1 MSLGRRV
8 GRWIAGRVTSHPWR
22 VLLLLTILTV
32 VLGSGLPRLQVR
44 NNQDSEL
51 PADDPIV
58 RTNERLEEVFGD
70 EEVVLIGVESDDVL
84 SPGTLRKIVAITDE
98 LQRVEGVLREE
109 VWSLAT
115 FRTVQERPWGLEV
128 GPLIEEVPQSPEALD
143 RLRRDVAENPFLT
156 SRLVSEDLTFA
167 LVSAHLRPGSDQ
179 ATIELQ
185 VREIAERHR
194 GPERIYLA
202 GDPIQQQALDEGIQG
217 DVSTLLPLAL
227 GLILVGFGLCLRS
240 LRGVV
245 LPFAVVMLSIVWT
258 LGMMGHAGLP
268 LTVISSALP
277 MFMVALASSYGIHVV
292 HRYDEEAA
300 EETTEDRAE
309 TAAPAERGPAAAHRT
324 VEGIGW
330 PIVLTG
336 ITSALGSATL
346 LVFRVT
352 SIREFGLIAAFGALA
367 ALFLSLTLIPAVLA
381 LRRKPVRSRRG
392 PSRLGAALGRLAGFC
407 HGRPGTVLGIAALLL
422 AMAASGLP
430 RIRVGS
436 DFVRFF
442 PEYHPLRSSF
452 EAFESKLG
460 GARYLDV
467 MIEGTE
473 PGALK
478 DPHLLRR
485 IRDFEEVAAASP
497 EVGSTRS
504 VIALL
509 EQIHKAFHGEQD
521 GADGDGLPDSREL
534 VAQYLLL
541 YSMAGD
547 PGSFGDLIDADDQRT
562 KLRLMI
568 TTSDQEDHTRLF
580 QRLRNDAETRFA
592 GLARAELG
600 GDVMFW
606 LAQVRYIVTG
616 KILNMILAVLV
627 VLVFCALVLRSPVAG
642 LYSVLPLGI
651 SMVLTFGLMGLTGIR
666 LEAGTAIITAIGVG
680 IGVDFAIHFLSRLRE
695 ERDRGRPLP
704 EAVTRTAET
713 AGTAVLY
720 DVLSNIL
727 GFGVF
732 VFSGFLPLRY
742 FGWLISLMMLTVSF
756 GVLVLYPALLGLRT
770 PRFLRTGADVKQ
782 AAGPDLMEVT
792 P

>member
-1 MSLGRRV
+1 MRLGTRV
-8 GRWIAGRVTSHPWR
+8 GRWVARRVTVHPWR
-22 VLLLLTILTV
+22 VLLLLTVLTV
-32 VLGSGLPRLQVR
+32 VLTSGLSRLQVR

-84 SPGTLRKIVAITDE
+84 SPGTLYKILAITEE
-98 LQRVEGVLREE
+98 LGRVEGVLRDE

-115 FRTVQERPWGLEV
+115 FQTVEERPWGLEV
-128 GPLIEEVPQSPEALD
+128 GPLLEEVPQSPEALEQ
-143 RLRRDVAENPFLT
+143 LRRDVTENRFLAG
-156 SRLVSEDLTFA
+156 RLVSKDLTFA
-167 LVSAHLRPGSDQ
+167 LISAHLRPGSDQ
-179 ATIELQ
+179 ATVDRQ
-185 VREIAERHR
+185 VKEIARRHQ
-194 GPERIYLA
+194 GPERIHLA
-202 GDPIQQQALDEGIQG
+202 GDPIQQQALDEGIQA
-217 DVSTLLPLAL
+217 DVATLLPLAL
-227 GLILVGFGLCLRS
+227 GLILVGFALCLGS

-245 LPFAVVMLSIVWT
+245 LPFAVVMLSIAWT

-300 EETTEDRAE
+300 AG
-309 TAAPAERGPAAAHRT
+309 GPGGAAHRT

-336 ITSALGSATL
+336 VTSALGSATL

-381 LRRKPVRSRRG
+381 LRRKPVRSRPG
-392 PSRLGAALGRLAGFC
+392 PSRLGAALGCVVGFC
-407 HGRPGTVLGIAALLL
+407 HRRPGAVLAAAAVVL
-422 AMAASGLP
+422 ATAVVGLP

-442 PEYHPLRSSF
+442 PADHPLRTSF
-452 EAFESKLG
+452 ETFERKLG

-467 MIEGTE
+467 MIEGMG

-478 DPHLLRR
+478 DPHLLRK

-509 EQIHKAFHGEQD
+509 EQIHRAFHGSGD
-521 GADGDGLPDSREL
+521 AAGDGLPDTREL

-547 PGSFGDLIDADDQRT
+547 PGSFGDLIDTEDQRT

-568 TTSDQEDHTRLF
+568 ATSDQEDHTRLF
-580 QRLRNDAETRFA
+580 HRLRDDAETRFA

-606 LAQVRYIVTG
+606 LAQVRYIVSG

-642 LYSVLPLGI
+642 IYSVLPLVT

-680 IGVDFAIHFLSRLRE
+680 IGVDFAIHFLSRLQDE
-695 ERDRGRPLP
+695 TDRGRSVPDAL
-704 EAVTRTAET
+704 TTTAET
-713 AGTAVLY
+713 TGTAVVY

-732 VFSGFLPLRY
+732 VVSGFLPLRY

-756 GVLVLYPALLGLRT
+756 GVLVLYPALLALRI
-770 PRFLRTGADVKQ
+770 PRFLRSGAIVEET
-782 AAGPDLMEVT
+782 AGPELMEVT